1 MIHCRV
7 CSAIDRIVLEW
18 TGKSALRRRVVRA
31 NFQFRQG
38 LWIEDLRTPPGQE
51 CSNGS
56 LILLAVVLWRAFF
69 FDRRDRR
76 TRRGSCDMKLL
87 KVKTTRFSQVVEQC
101 GEPEVYT
108 LWQKP
113 AADRHLQSQIKNN
126 RVMTVQK
133 SASGTDFGIAGF
145 KERKGATYLVF
156 PKSLK
161 RFADNRIVGIDW
173 DVVRK

>member
-1 MIHCRV
+1 MPRSFFYKTRLHDADVAR
-7 CSAIDRIVLEW
+7 
-18 TGKSALRRRVVRA
+18 K
-31 NFQFRQG
+31 FPFRQG

-69 FDRRDRR
+69 AG
-76 TRRGSCDMKLL
+76 TTAGQRRGWLDMKLL
-87 KVKTTRFSQVVEQC
+87 KVKTARFSQVVEKS

-113 AADRHLQSQIKNN
+113 AADRHLQSQIKKN
-126 RVMTVQK
+126 RVVTIQK
-133 SASGTDFGIAGF
+133 SENGTDFGIAGF
-145 KERKGATYLVF
+145 KERKGATYLRF

-161 RFADNRIVGIDW
+161 RFADKRIIGIDW
-173 DVVRK
+173 ALVRQ